1 MLWAGWLNNG
11 WYSEP
16 VLPLSHESGSPD
28 SPKKK
33 VCLSESR
40 LEYDVGYGEQINQVN
55 KKQ

>member
-1 MLWAGWLNNG
+1 M
-11 WYSEP
+11 P

-28 SPKKK
+28 SHTKKK

-40 LEYDVGYGEQINQVN
+40 LGYDVGYGEQINQVN